1 MAQKRNID
9 LPTDHPFDYQLA
21 MQRLAG
27 FDAPRNKLAALSRSG
42 EVVRVKK
49 GLYVA
54 RGAAVDRRVLAGLIY
69 GPSYVSLEAAL
80 SHHGLIP
87 ERVDEVTCISTK
99 RPRLFETPM
108 GRFSYRAV
116 TPRVFLVGVV
126 LVEAQGGSYLLA
138 SAEKAL
144 CDRVALV
151 RKLRAQRDVSS
162 LLADELRIDVES
174 LAEFDVAL
182 VQEIAR
188 RYRRASVTA
197 LAGWLAKRKGDLIG
211 S

>member
-1 MAQKRNID
+1 
-9 LPTDHPFDYQLA
+9 

-42 EVVRVKK
+42 EIVRVKK
-49 GLYVA
+49 GLYLA
-54 RGAAVDRRVLAGLIY
+54 NGAAVDRWVLAGLIY

-99 RPRLFETPM
+99 RPRLFETPV

-116 TPRVFLVGVV
+116 PARVFLAGVA
-126 LVEAQGGSYLLA
+126 LVEAEGGSYLLA
-138 SAEKAL
+138 SPEKAL

-151 RKLRAQRDVSS
+151 RNLRTQRDVPS
-162 LLADELRIDVES
+162 LLVDELRVDVES
-174 LAEFDVAL
+174 LAQFDVAL
-182 VQEIAR
+182 VRDIAR
-188 RYRRASVTA
+188 GYRRASVTA
-197 LAGWLAKRKGDLIG
+197 LAGWLAKRKGDLVAT
-211 S
+211 

>member
-1 MAQKRNID
+1 MVQNRKIK
-9 LPTDHPFDYQLA
+9 LPRDYPFDYQLA

-42 EVVRVKK
+42 EIIRVKK

-54 RGAAVDRRVLAGLIY
+54 SEAAIDRWVLAGLIY

-87 ERVDEVTCISTK
+87 EWVDEVTCISTK
-99 RPRLFETPM
+99 RPRLFKTPM
-108 GRFSYRAV
+108 GRFSYRTVSA
-116 TPRVFLVGVV
+116 RVFLSGVA
-126 LVEAQGGSYLLA
+126 LIKAEGGSYLLA
-138 SAEKAL
+138 SPEKAL

-151 RKLRAQRDVSS
+151 RSLQAQRDVPA
-162 LLADELRIDVES
+162 LLADELRVDVEN
-174 LAEFDVAL
+174 LAEFDAEL
-182 VQEIAR
+182 VKEIAR

-197 LAGWLAKRKGDLIG
+197 LANWLAKQNRKLTR